1 MVAKQDNL
9 TAIEAQAPFWF
20 TGAGNAL
27 RDHICVSLNN
37 SNERVFVSS
46 SYLSE
51 PSVVQ
56 ALSSA
61 AERGV
66 RVYVLL
72 DKVGFEEI
80 LDNSL
85 ASPIHGGHC
94 CASAVLVVWTL
105 YYATGICPTNG
116 EWSSHV
122 LWI

>member
-1 MVAKQDNL
+1 MTENDNIL
-9 TAIEAQAPFWF
+9 PIANEQTVDRTTEAIGPVWLRNKTITPVSEAQAPFWF
-20 TGAGNAL
+20 TGVGNEL

-61 AERGV
+61 VERGV
-66 RVYVLL
+66 RVYALL

-80 LDNSL
+80 LDSTV
-85 ASPIHGGHC
+85 ASPLFI
-94 CASAVLVVWTL
+94 
-105 YYATGICPTNG
+105 
-116 EWSSHV
+116 
-122 LWI
+122 